1 MLKRAE
7 KRAKSTGRVTNPEA
21 IKRSRLKSPDCVTA
35 LSKPGL
41 IRR

>member
-1 MLKRAE
+1 MLQRAE
-7 KRAKSTGRVTNPEA
+7 KRAKATGRVTNPDA
-21 IKRSRLKSPDCVTA
+21 IKRSRIKSPECVTA